1 MRLLEVT
8 GHWENTEDEMTVTVH
23 PGSWNGKYDMA
34 DEFIFFYMD
43 GEPLKVGDTIAGNFV
58 VTEID

>member
-23 PGSWNGKYDMA
+23 PGSYRDGDPF

-43 GEPLKVGDTIAGNFV
+43 GKPLKVGDIIAGNFV